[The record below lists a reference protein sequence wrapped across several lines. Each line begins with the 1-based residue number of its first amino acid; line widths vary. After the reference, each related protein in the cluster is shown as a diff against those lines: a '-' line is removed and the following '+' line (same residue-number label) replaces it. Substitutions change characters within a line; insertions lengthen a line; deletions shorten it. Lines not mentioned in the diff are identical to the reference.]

1 MKKGMDSTMNANEAN
16 ALETAIQI
24 ATQSHRGQRDKAG
37 HPYIL
42 HLLRVMQAV
51 SGSDAQQ
58 AGILHDCVED
68 TATSLEDLRAMGVS
82 SKALEAIEL
91 LTHGPEVSYAEYVC
105 RLKSNDIAKRVKLA
119 DLNDNYRLDRVAY
132 RAAHAQ
138 EDARRIQK
146 YILTSQYL
154 VDQIEESEYRSR
166 MHELER

>member
-1 MKKGMDSTMNANEAN
+1 M
-16 ALETAIQI
+16 
-24 ATQSHRGQRDKAG
+24 
-37 HPYIL
+37 
-42 HLLRVMQAV
+42 V
-51 SGSDAQQ
+51 
-58 AGILHDCVED
+58 
-68 TATSLEDLRAMGVS
+68 
-82 SKALEAIEL
+82 
-91 LTHGPEVSYAEYVC
+91 PEVSYAEYVC

-154 VDQIEESEYRSR
+154 VDQIDESEYRSR